1 MAVDIWLARLKIAN
15 VGRASPEKIIK
26 HFLEQAP
33 WEISNSKSWKNN
45 ENVNKTLHLP
55 HCAGTALFV
64 KFIYT
69 YPHMDSAVF
78 VRVNSRGSV
87 GDLFG
92 YRVLPAWVRTRLARG
107 TVCAADDK
115 NSYDITYV
123 MGFSGRI
130 GHVMLS
136 SLLSLYQ
143 GGKLAFWQ
151 GQDHQIATRGNKGM
165 LDRRFVHGLV
175 RAAGKTKSKTADSV

>member
-1 MAVDIWLARLKIAN
+1 MAVDIWLPRLKIAN

-92 YRVLPAWVRTRLARG
+92 YRAYFPPEFEHAWRAVL
-107 TVCAADDK
+107 
-115 NSYDITYV
+115 
-123 MGFSGRI
+123 
-130 GHVMLS
+130 
-136 SLLSLYQ
+136 
-143 GGKLAFWQ
+143 
-151 GQDHQIATRGNKGM
+151 
-165 LDRRFVHGLV
+165 FVLQTI
-175 RAAGKTKSKTADSV
+175 KILMI